1 MSRPDNAGYDP
12 FDTPQPGQGNGF
24 GQGQGF
30 PGSQGYSGAQGSQGG
45 QGFGDGAGYQ
55 GGYDYSS
62 NNPYGAP
69 GGQPMA
75 PMVSTA
81 PAVSTGTGLAVTAL
95 LLGLL
100 SIFLAPVVFG
110 GVLAIAAIIFAIFA
124 LRAASKARKL
134 GSVQTGGTTAM
145 SIIGILFSLV
155 GLFIAAFM
163 LWAVW
168 LGTDAV
174 SGCQHL
180 IDDPNAFDACVEDE
194 IFGRLGLN

>member
-1 MSRPDNAGYDP
+1 MSRPDSAGYDP
-12 FDTPQPGQGNGF
+12 FDTPQPGQGDGY

-30 PGSQGYSGAQGSQGG
+30 PGAE
-45 QGFGDGAGYQ
+45 GFGGGAGYQ
-55 GGYDYSS
+55 GSYDYSS
-62 NNPYGAP
+62 NNTYGAP

-75 PMVSTA
+75 PMGSTA

-95 LLGLL
+95 ILGLL
-100 SIFLAPVVFG
+100 SIPLAPVIFG

-124 LRAASKARKL
+124 LRAASPARPFGPVPPGGPPALSLL
-134 GSVQTGGTTAM
+134 GL
-145 SIIGILFSLV
+145 IFSFV

-168 LGTDAV
+168 LGVGAV
-174 SGCQHL
+174 SGCEHL

>member
-1 MSRPDNAGYDP
+1 MSRPDNPGYDP
-12 FDTPQPGQGNGF
+12 FDTPQPGQGNGY
-24 GQGQGF
+24 GQGF
-30 PGSQGYSGAQGSQGG
+30 PGT
-45 QGFGDGAGYQ
+45 QGFGGGAGYQ
-55 GGYDYSS
+55 GGHDYSS

-75 PMVSTA
+75 PMASPA

-95 LLGLL
+95 ILGLL
-100 SIFLAPVVFG
+100 SIPLAPVVFG

-124 LRAASKARKL
+124 LRAASKARRF
-134 GSVQTGGTTAM
+134 GPVQTGGTTAM
-145 SIIGILFSLV
+145 SIIGILLSLV

-168 LGTDAV
+168 LGAGAV
-174 SGCQHL
+174 SGCEHL

>member
-12 FDTPQPGQGNGF
+12 FDTPQPGQGNGY
-24 GQGQGF
+24 GQGF
-30 PGSQGYSGAQGSQGG
+30 PGAQGYPGAQGG
-45 QGFGDGAGYQ
+45 QGFGGAGYQ
-55 GGYDYSS
+55 GSYDYSS
-62 NNPYGAP
+62 NNPYQAP
-69 GGQPMA
+69 DGQPRA

-95 LLGLL
+95 ILGLL
-100 SIFLAPVVFG
+100 SIPLAPVIFG

-134 GSVQTGGTTAM
+134 GPVQTGGTTAM

-174 SGCQHL
+174 SGCEHL
-180 IDDPNAFDACVEDE
+180 IDDPDAFDACVEDE
-194 IFGRLGLN
+194 IFDRLGLN

>member
-24 GQGQGF
+24 GQGQGRGF
-30 PGSQGYSGAQGSQGG
+30 PGAQG
-45 QGFGDGAGYQ
+45 FDAGAGYQ
-55 GGYDYSS
+55 GSYDYSS
-62 NNPYGAP
+62 NNPYQAP
-69 GGQPMA
+69 VGQPMA
-75 PMVSTA
+75 PMASTA

-95 LLGLL
+95 ILGLL
-100 SIFLAPVVFG
+100 SIPLAPVIFG
-110 GVLAIAAIIFAIFA
+110 GVLAIAAIVFAIFA

-134 GSVQTGGTTAM
+134 GPVQTGGTTAM
-145 SIIGILFSLV
+145 SILGIIFSLV

-168 LGTDAV
+168 LGAGAV
-174 SGCQHL
+174 SGCEHL